1 MTREIQKEKE
11 RCHAE
16 TFFRSF
22 FPGDGPGFVVNSCDP
37 PVPDILVHGPRLSEI
52 ENAGADGVHV
62 EVREYHP
69 DGGRRVE
76 VQSRWQ
82 NELLP
87 MIESARRANPGITD
101 SCAEVATFVNIRG

>member
-11 RCHAE
+11 PCHAE
-16 TFFRSF
+16 TFFRSLF
-22 FPGDGPGFVVNSCDP
+22 FAWGSTGFVVNSCDP
-37 PVPDILVHGPRLSEI
+37 PAPDILVHGPRLSEI

-69 DGGRRVE
+69 DGGRRVQ

-87 MIESARRANPGITD
+87 MIESARRDESGYYSQLRPKRNL
-101 SCAEVATFVNIRG
+101 C